1 MNPWARLLAR
11 MVLGETLEFET
22 DAFDAVTCVGVLT
35 FGHAPASSL
44 DEFVRVTKP
53 GGHVTFTVRPDVREQ
68 GGLIEKEAELRNA
81 GLWKLIEVTDE
92 FASLPKGLLASMLR
106 VWVFEVTG

>member
-53 GGHVTFTVRPDVREQ
+53 GGHVTFTVRPDVRSR
-68 GGLIEKEAELRNA
+68 A
-81 GLWKLIEVTDE
+81 D
-92 FASLPKGLLASMLR
+92 
-106 VWVFEVTG
+106 